1 MTARE
6 AHLKEIRTVKKDN
19 MITAQN
25 ANPPGSIEDMEKYGE
40 SLYELVACRS
50 EKIRRIVQSDVVLD
64 SQESDKVDQSAV
76 EITAPGPKKKKNLKD
91 LQANGEDDGA
101 RFEQEEDDVE
111 STEGLSGNQTGA
123 PEKNAAPNLKRIA
136 EIEYDMF
143 SDLAIEIGYDWIESN

>member
-1 MTARE
+1 
-6 AHLKEIRTVKKDN
+6 

-25 ANPPGSIEDMEKYGE
+25 ANPPGSIEDMEKYSE

-76 EITAPGPKKKKNLKD
+76 EITAPGPKKNLKD

-101 RFEQEEDDVE
+101 RFEQEDDDVE

-123 PEKNAAPNLKRIA
+123 PEKNAAPNFKRIA